1 MVAVLRTVI
10 ADILNNYETIT
21 LHFDLPTETVL
32 VKGEVTLLAR
42 AFRNLLLNSIMHSGS
57 NQIDLTYQLSDNKVL
72 IVIADQGD
80 ITAQKITELNQKSIN
95 YESHGMGTVITKQ
108 IIKLHQGEI
117 VFLDNQPG
125 LKVIISL
132 PLVKD

>member
-1 MVAVLRTVI
+1 
-10 ADILNNYETIT
+10 
-21 LHFDLPTETVL
+21 
-32 VKGEVTLLAR
+32 
-42 AFRNLLLNSIMHSGS
+42 
-57 NQIDLTYQLSDNKVL
+57 
-72 IVIADQGD
+72 
-80 ITAQKITELNQKSIN
+80 
-95 YESHGMGTVITKQ
+95 MGTVITKQ